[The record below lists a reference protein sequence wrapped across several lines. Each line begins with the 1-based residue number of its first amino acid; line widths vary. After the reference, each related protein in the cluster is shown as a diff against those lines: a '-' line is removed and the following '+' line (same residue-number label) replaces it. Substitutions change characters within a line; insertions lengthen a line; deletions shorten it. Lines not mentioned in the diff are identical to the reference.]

1 MAVYYAGF
9 IPTDGGFAVLFPD
22 FPGCNSQ
29 GDSLELAVFM
39 AAEALEGHIGS
50 MLDDGD
56 PIPQPRSR
64 QEAQKALHTQFAALQ
79 MGKLPD
85 VTVLLPIPVPEF
97 DTRVKKVAVSFSGYR
112 LDMIDRKAKAMGMTR
127 SGFLG
132 AAAEAYAVREE
143 KSKKALLSALG
154 DP

>member
-9 IPTDGGFAVLFPD
+9 IPTGEGFAVLFPD

-29 GDSLELAVFM
+29 GDSLERAVFM
-39 AAEALEGHIGS
+39 AVEALEGHIGA

-64 QEAQKALHTQFAALQ
+64 QEAQKALHKQFAALK
-79 MGKLPD
+79 MGKLPEA
-85 VTVLLPIPVPEF
+85 TELLPVPVPEF

-112 LDMIDRKAKAMGMTR
+112 LDMIDRKARALGLTR

-132 AAAEAYAVREE
+132 TAAEAYAIRE
-143 KSKKALLSALG
+143 
-154 DP
+154 

>member
-9 IPTDGGFAVLFPD
+9 IPTKEGFAVLFPD

-29 GDSLELAVFM
+29 GDSLENAVSM
-39 AAEALEGHIGS
+39 AAEALEGHIGA

-56 PIPQPRSR
+56 PIPQPRNR
-64 QEAQKALHTQFAALQ
+64 QEAQVALRKQFAALS

-85 VTVLLPIPVPEF
+85 MAEVLPVPVPEF
-97 DTRVKKVAVSFSGYR
+97 ATRVKKVAVSFSGYR
-112 LDMIDRKAKAMGMTR
+112 LDMIDRKAKALGMTR

-132 AAAEAYAVREE
+132 TAAEAYAVRKER
-143 KSKKALLSALG
+143 
-154 DP
+154 

>member
-9 IPTDGGFAVLFPD
+9 IPTKEGFAVLFPD

-29 GDSLELAVFM
+29 GDNLEDAVAM
-39 AAEALEGHIGS
+39 AAEALEGHIGA

-56 PIPQPRSR
+56 PMPHPRSR
-64 QEAQKALHTQFAALQ
+64 KEAQDALHKQFAALS

-85 VTVLLPIPVPEF
+85 TTEVIPVPVPEF

-112 LDMIDRKAKAMGMTR
+112 LDMIDRKAKALGMTR

-132 AAAEAYAVREE
+132 AAAEAYAMRKER
-143 KSKKALLSALG
+143 
-154 DP
+154 

>member
-9 IPTDGGFAVLFPD
+9 VPTDEGFAVLFPD
-22 FPGCNSQ
+22 FPGCNAQ
-29 GDSLELAVFM
+29 GDSLELAVLM
-39 AAEALEGHIGS
+39 AAEALEGHIGA

-64 QEAQKALHTQFAALQ
+64 QEAHKALHKQFAVLQ

-85 VTVLLPIPVPEF
+85 ATELLPIPVPKF

-112 LDMIDRKAKAMGMTR
+112 LDMIDRKARVLGLTR

-132 AAAEAYAVREE
+132 AAAAAYAVRE
-143 KSKKALLSALG
+143 
-154 DP
+154 